1 MRSAAASVITLLL
14 AGCLGVP
21 PPGIHFPTYGSMNAL
36 PVGVLEGTLVEED
49 GCLLV
54 EAGGSRW
61 LVLWPGSARAV
72 EADAGLVV
80 RDGTN
85 EAVVGEPIRLGGG
98 EYGMDNYDFVVDLID
113 EEVPPACRESEQFWL
128 GYPSD

>member
-1 MRSAAASVITLLL
+1 MAWIRASRRS
-14 AGCLGVP
+14 
-21 PPGIHFPTYGSMNAL
+21 
-36 PVGVLEGTLVEED
+36 
-49 GCLLV
+49 
-54 EAGGSRW
+54 
-61 LVLWPGSARAV
+61 
-72 EADAGLVV
+72 DAGLVL

-98 EYGMDNYDFVVDLID
+98 DYGMDNYDFVVDLID